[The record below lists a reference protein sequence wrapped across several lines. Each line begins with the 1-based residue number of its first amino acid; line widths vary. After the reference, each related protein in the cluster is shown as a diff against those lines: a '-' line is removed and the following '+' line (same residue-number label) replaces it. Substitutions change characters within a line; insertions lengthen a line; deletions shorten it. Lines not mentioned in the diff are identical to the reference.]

1 MEELTCKI
9 KTLKFR
15 MGKTND
21 VIGKHDKEAL
31 ERQRL
36 SVTTISTMVNT
47 LKENIEEGMFTK
59 GDTEEQVKDWAA
71 EMETLLAQADQCV
84 RKITKELKDMQLAAE
99 EATTFQE
106 QQKKLEFEKL
116 LTEQKLKQEQQAA
129 QEKMELEL
137 EYQQKLKD
145 VQETATKPSS
155 VPVAAS
161 AKMPKL
167 VISKFDGTPQDWMR
181 FWGQFEAQIDKSSV
195 DAVTKF
201 SYLKELVEVKVRR
214 LIDRLPFNE
223 EGYSKAKVL
232 LEKKYGQTSEV
243 VGAYVRSI
251 LELPTIRERDVPKI
265 HAFYET
271 LPQDEKSD
279 LQYIRNPVRKCRC
292 RKGNNF
298 AIVRI
303 HVPIF
308 QVLFVKRYLLTNALI
323 FPYTLCSFVLQP

>member
-1 MEELTCKI
+1 MEELSCKI
-9 KTLKFR
+9 KTIKFR

-36 SVTTISTMVNT
+36 SVTTISIMVNT

-71 EMETLLAQADQCV
+71 ETETLLAQADQCV

-155 VPVAAS
+155 VPV
-161 AKMPKL
+161 
-167 VISKFDGTPQDWMR
+167 
-181 FWGQFEAQIDKSSV
+181 
-195 DAVTKF
+195 
-201 SYLKELVEVKVRR
+201 
-214 LIDRLPFNE
+214 LP
-223 EGYSKAKVL
+223 
-232 LEKKYGQTSEV
+232 
-243 VGAYVRSI
+243 
-251 LELPTIRERDVPKI
+251 VPKC
-265 HAFYET
+265 
-271 LPQDEKSD
+271 L
-279 LQYIRNPVRKCRC
+279 N
-292 RKGNNF
+292 
-298 AIVRI
+298 
-303 HVPIF
+303 
-308 QVLFVKRYLLTNALI
+308 
-323 FPYTLCSFVLQP
+323 